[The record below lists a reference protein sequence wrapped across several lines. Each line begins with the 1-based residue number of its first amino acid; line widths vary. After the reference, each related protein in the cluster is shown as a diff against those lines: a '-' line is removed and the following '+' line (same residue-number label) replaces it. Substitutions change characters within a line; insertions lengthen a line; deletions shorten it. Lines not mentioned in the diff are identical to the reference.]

1 MKTSQ
6 RIAVALAVLSVSAF
20 GQTFKVES
28 VATPAG
34 ASSLQAN
41 WSVTPAGD
49 PLLSWVEIGKNDSA
63 SLRYAVRHGNAWS
76 TAQTIASGRHF
87 FRHPAELPEVLA
99 LAGGTFMAHWI
110 EQPEGSD
117 DAEFVYVSA
126 SKDGVHWTAPA
137 MANKDRSPFQHG
149 LASMIDSGN
158 GEASILWLQALKG
171 EDNPA
176 QLMRTV
182 VNADGHA
189 IKEETLDSDVCTC
202 CPTSVVKTGK
212 GLLVAYRGHNAQD
225 IRDIYLIRFENGK
238 WLPSKNVYADKWKID
253 ACPTNAAVAAA
264 KGDNVAIAWYT
275 AAGDKPRV
283 EAAFSADGGAT
294 FGKPVVVNTAQAYGY
309 ASTVL
314 DDDGSAIVSWLE
326 QGGGAGRVM
335 ARRVSANGVAGPVT
349 QVAQGS
355 RMDLGYPRLLHA
367 GSDTWIAWGNTK
379 VQTARLAK

>member
-1 MKTSQ
+1 
-6 RIAVALAVLSVSAF
+6 
-20 GQTFKVES
+20 
-28 VATPAG
+28 
-34 ASSLQAN
+34 
-41 WSVTPAGD
+41 
-49 PLLSWVEIGKNDSA
+49 
-63 SLRYAVRHGNAWS
+63 
-76 TAQTIASGRHF
+76 
-87 FRHPAELPEVLA
+87 
-99 LAGGTFMAHWI
+99 
-110 EQPEGSD
+110 
-117 DAEFVYVSA
+117 
-126 SKDGVHWTAPA
+126 

-158 GEASILWLQALKG
+158 GEASMLWLQALKG

-225 IRDIYLIRFENGK
+225 IRDIYVIRFENGK